1 MRIIFFGN
9 ADFGLNTF
17 IDLIESPKHDI
28 LALVTNPDK
37 SVKRSKVKEYK
48 PLKKTSLS
56 YNVPVIEQDN
66 LLDENF
72 LKKIKNINA
81 DIFLVIAYK
90 ILPESVYNIPKY
102 GAINLHASLLPQYRG
117 AAPIHR
123 ALINGDDST
132 GLSTFF
138 INNKVD
144 KGKII
149 YQEKVPIFYEDNFHD
164 LWLRL
169 SQKGPKIIS
178 TTLDLIQKGICQPLS
193 HSGKESYAAKID
205 KGELVIN
212 WNEKSSEIYNK
223 IRAFSPYPCMYTFFK
238 NIKIK
243 IISSDIGHQFDDR
256 SISPGSLVVSKSRLF
271 VKCADSLIEIL
282 SLQPDSKRVMNSQD
296 FINGFINKVDFKENN
311 VFG

>member
-1 MRIIFFGN
+1 MKIIFFGN
-9 ADFGLNTF
+9 ADFGLNTL

-37 SVKRSKVKEYK
+37 SIKRSKTKQYK
-48 PLKKTSLS
+48 SLKKTSLFH
-56 YNVPVIEQDN
+56 NIPVIEQDD

-72 LKKIKNINA
+72 LKKIKNFNA

-90 ILPESVYNIPKY
+90 IIPESVYSMPKY

-144 KGKII
+144 RGKMI
-149 YQEKVPIFYEDNFHD
+149 YQEKVPIYDEDNFHD

-169 SQKGPKIIS
+169 SQKGPKVIS
-178 TTLDLIQKGICQPLS
+178 ATLDLIQKDSSQLLS
-193 HSGKESYAAKID
+193 HSRKESYATKID
-205 KGELVIN
+205 KSELVIN
-212 WNEKSSEIYNK
+212 WNEESYQIYNK

-238 NIKIK
+238 KMKIK
-243 IISSDIGHQFDDR
+243 IISSVISHEFDDN
-256 SISPGSLVVSKSRLF
+256 SISPGSLIVSKSRLF

-282 SLQPDSKRVMNSQD
+282 SLQPDSKRIMNAQD
-296 FINGFINKVDFKENN
+296 FINGFINKASIKENN

>member
-1 MRIIFFGN
+1 MKIIFFGN
-9 ADFGLNTF
+9 ADFGLNTL
-17 IDLIESPKHDI
+17 INLIESSKHDV

-37 SVKRSKVKEYK
+37 SVKRSKVREFK

-56 YNVPVIEQDN
+56 YNVPIIEQDN
-66 LLDENF
+66 LSDEKF

-90 ILPESVYNIPKY
+90 ILPESVYSIPKY

-138 INNKVD
+138 INDKID

-149 YQEKVPIFYEDNFHD
+149 YQERVPIYDKDNFYD

-169 SQKGPKIIS
+169 SQKGAKVIR
-178 TTLDLIQKGICQPLS
+178 TTLDLIQNGIYQPLS
-193 HSGKESYAAKID
+193 HSEKESYATKID
-205 KGELVIN
+205 KSELVIN
-212 WNEKSSEIYNK
+212 WNEQSSELYNK

-238 NIKIK
+238 ELKIK
-243 IISSDIGHQFDDR
+243 IITSVITSEFLDE
-256 SISPGSLVVSKSRLF
+256 SICPGSIVISKSRLF
-271 VKCADSLIEIL
+271 VKCADSYIEIL
-282 SLQPDSKRVMNSQD
+282 SLQPDSKRIMNAQD
-296 FINGFINKVDFKENN
+296 FINGFINKSNFKEDN